1 MDESIIIIPYHL
13 VVMEREL
20 KQYKIYLCEYM
31 SDYKFLHSVCIEQGD
46 NPIYKY
52 KSLNYVQLVTIVDIS
67 YIYARPITKLIIAG
81 HVVHHHHRSFQ
92 KIAKYTAAKSL
103 SGIQQERGNGGGIFQ
118 RGRQTMIT
126 LPMYKLSCF
135 G

>member
-1 MDESIIIIPYHL
+1 
-13 VVMEREL
+13 
-20 KQYKIYLCEYM
+20 M

-67 YIYARPITKLIIAG
+67 YIYARPITKLFLAG

-92 KIAKYTAAKSL
+92 KIAKYTAAESCVV
-103 SGIQQERGNGGGIFQ
+103 GDTARERKWRWHFSES
-118 RGRQTMIT
+118 RQTMIT